1 MTIEN
6 LALFK
11 AVGAKMKYLNVRQQ
25 VLAQNIAN
33 ADTAGYI
40 PKDLSEVDFGSVL
53 SKVSGQNKMRVETSD
68 SGHMT
73 AKEQM
78 GNIKSGDQRATYEAT
93 PSGNAVNIEEQL
105 VKSNQ
110 VQMDYTMMLNLMKKQ
125 VGMMKTAIGSSKA

>member
-25 VLAQNIAN
+25 VLAQNISN
-33 ADTAGYI
+33 ADTAGYV

-53 SKVSGQNKMRVETSD
+53 SKVSGQNKMRIDTS
-68 SGHMT
+68 SAGHMS

-78 GNIKSGDQRATYEAT
+78 GSIKTGEQRVSYEST

-125 VGMMKTAIGSSKA
+125 VGMMKTAIGSSAG

>member
-33 ADTAGYI
+33 ADTAGYV
-40 PKDLSEVDFGSVL
+40 PKDLTEVDFGSVL
-53 SKVSGQNKMRVETSD
+53 SKIGGQNKMRMDTS
-68 SGHMT
+68 SGSHMT
-73 AKEQM
+73 SKDKM
-78 GNIKSGDQRATYEAT
+78 GEVNARDQRVSYEAT

-125 VGMMKTAIGSSKA
+125 GGMM